1 MHTAV
6 RRVSA
11 SKSSKKSSTQTT
23 ISRFFTNASDR
34 AQPTEQI
41 NCQDQRQE
49 GRGKKRLS
57 DGGASTEKRAKL
69 VVNVEQ
75 ERDEEFTVTPSTCK
89 TVSSKACISQATL
102 TRLKDFSCSESSES
116 LLPDQTIK
124 LELGPSDSRK
134 AEGSASQQHNVIVE
148 DEMVEEVKEEPIN
161 IKQEFSFNQYAKNT
175 GSRKSSEE
183 PSVPNRR
190 TKTNY
195 TPLEEQYMEIKKQH
209 ADTVLCVE
217 CGYKYR
223 FFGEDAEIAAKEL
236 NITCHLDHNF
246 MTASIPTHRL
256 FVHVRRLV
264 SQGYKVGVV
273 KQTETTAI
281 KASSTNKS
289 SLFSRQLHALYTK
302 STLVGED
309 VNPLLKLGDLEQA
322 EDVVQDSGNN
332 YLMCVSESLDK
343 QSKELTVGMVVVQP
357 SIGDVM
363 VDCFKDNT
371 SHSEL
376 ESRILRIQPVEIL
389 VPSDLSESTERLL
402 RNITLQVN
410 ACVVL
415 VL

>member
-1 MHTAV
+1 MHSVKSMPAN
-6 RRVSA
+6 
-11 SKSSKKSSTQTT
+11 KSSKKSSNQTT
-23 ISRFFTNASDR
+23 ISRFFTSANDKS
-34 AQPTEQI
+34 QPT
-41 NCQDQRQE
+41 DQAGIKCKDGRHE

-57 DGGASTEKRAKL
+57 DGGMSAEKRAKL
-69 VVNVEQ
+69 SHSVEE
-75 ERDEEFTVTPSTCK
+75 ERDEECKVTPNTLDK
-89 TVSSKACISQATL
+89 TVSSRASVSHATL
-102 TRLKDFSCSESSES
+102 ARLKDFSCSGSSES
-116 LLPDQTIK
+116 RVSDHVMK
-124 LELGPSDSRK
+124 MEVEPSGSGK
-134 AEGSASQQHNVIVE
+134 AESSAAQHHNAIMKNSPSE
-148 DEMVEEVKEEPIN
+148 LEEEVKEEPIK
-161 IKQEFSFNQYAKNT
+161 IKQEFSFSQFAKNT
-175 GSRKSSEE
+175 VIKKSSEE
-183 PSVPNRR
+183 PAVPNRR
-190 TKTNY
+190 TKSIY

-281 KASSTNKS
+281 KASGTNKS
-289 SLFSRQLHALYTK
+289 SLFTRQLHALYTK

-332 YLMCVSESLDK
+332 YLMCVSESFDK

-363 VDCFKDNT
+363 VDCFKDNV
-371 SHSEL
+371 SHAEL
-376 ESRILRIQPVEIL
+376 ESRVLRIQPVEIL
-389 VPSDLSESTERLL
+389 VPSDLSETTERLL
-402 RNITLQVN
+402 RNIALSR
-410 ACVVL
+410 
-415 VL
+415 